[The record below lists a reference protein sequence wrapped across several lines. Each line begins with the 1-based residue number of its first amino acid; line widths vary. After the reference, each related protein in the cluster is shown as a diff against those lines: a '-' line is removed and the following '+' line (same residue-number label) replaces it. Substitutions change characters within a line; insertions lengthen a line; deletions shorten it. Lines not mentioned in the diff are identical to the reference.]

1 MTLGATRI
9 KTEHMDAKI
18 VQPVDMPDLGF
29 PIARPVVAVNMLHHQ
44 LYLGVVLAAVECFR
58 AKTQRLHTDAS
69 YAAQDIMSEKVERLL
84 VKVVVEVISQYQVQL
99 QVAKVV
105 VLDNIRTKILRLPTV
120 ANCVR

>member
-1 MTLGATRI
+1 
-9 KTEHMDAKI
+9 
-18 VQPVDMPDLGF
+18 
-29 PIARPVVAVNMLHHQ
+29 
-44 LYLGVVLAAVECFR
+44 
-58 AKTQRLHTDAS
+58 
-69 YAAQDIMSEKVERLL
+69 MSEKVERLL